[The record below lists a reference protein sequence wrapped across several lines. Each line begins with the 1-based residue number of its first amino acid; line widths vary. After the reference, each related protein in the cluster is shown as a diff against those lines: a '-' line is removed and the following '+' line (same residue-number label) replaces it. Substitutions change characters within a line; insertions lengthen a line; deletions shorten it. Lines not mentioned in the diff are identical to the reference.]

1 MCRCVHAGVCV
12 QVRVCA
18 RLCQVILGSCC
29 LLRPLWLTQEAGKEM
44 SNMSRVSLKKK
55 KTGKNNNCKGMTWP
69 KSHSRDMWHNIRS
82 DRTAEVS
89 PSSDLLRRVS
99 NVTKFT
105 VFTLCFYWRNSE
117 ARHRGQQNRTENS
130 EQNPLVCDQ
139 LIFNKG
145 PEMIRGGKEL
155 SFQETVPVSVDLHV
169 QKNETGP
176 LPCTTYKYYLKMD
189 NNPIVRGL
197 ERAKPIEHLGRK
209 KMGIYVFLP

>member
-1 MCRCVHAGVCV
+1 MCGCVRAGVCV

-55 KTGKNNNCKGMTWP
+55 KQVRITTVKEWHGPSLTQGICGTTFAVTGLQRFLHPLIFCEE
-69 KSHSRDMWHNIRS
+69 SVMWQ
-82 DRTAEVS
+82 
-89 PSSDLLRRVS
+89 L
-99 NVTKFT
+99 T

-155 SFQETVPVSVDLHV
+155 SFQETVLVSVDLHV

-176 LPCTTYKYYLKMD
+176 LPCSTYKYYLKMD

-197 ERAKPIEHLGRK
+197 ERAKPIEHLGWK

>member
-1 MCRCVHAGVCV
+1 MCGCVCAGVCV
-12 QVRVCA
+12 RTFVSSHPR
-18 RLCQVILGSCC
+18 ILLPFAS
-29 LLRPLWLTQEAGKEM
+29 PLTYAGGRKRNEQYEQGEF
-44 SNMSRVSLKKK
+44 KKK
-55 KTGKNNNCKGMTWP
+55 KKQVRITTVKEWHGPSLTQGICGTTFAVTGLQRFLHPLIFCEE
-69 KSHSRDMWHNIRS
+69 SVMWQ
-82 DRTAEVS
+82 
-89 PSSDLLRRVS
+89 L
-99 NVTKFT
+99 T

-155 SFQETVPVSVDLHV
+155 SFQETVLVSVDLHV

-176 LPCTTYKYYLKMD
+176 LPCSTYKYYLKMD

-197 ERAKPIEHLGRK
+197 VRAKPIEHLGWK
-209 KMGIYVFLP
+209 KVGIYVFLP

>member
-1 MCRCVHAGVCV
+1 MCGCVRAGVCV
-12 QVRVCA
+12 RTFVSSHPR
-18 RLCQVILGSCC
+18 ILLPFAS
-29 LLRPLWLTQEAGKEM
+29 PLTYAGGRKRNEQYEQGEF
-44 SNMSRVSLKKK
+44 KKK

-155 SFQETVPVSVDLHV
+155 SFQETVLVSVDLHV

-176 LPCTTYKYYLKMD
+176 LPCSTYKYYLKMD

-197 ERAKPIEHLGRK
+197 VRAKPIEHLGWK
-209 KMGIYVFLP
+209 KVGIYVFLP